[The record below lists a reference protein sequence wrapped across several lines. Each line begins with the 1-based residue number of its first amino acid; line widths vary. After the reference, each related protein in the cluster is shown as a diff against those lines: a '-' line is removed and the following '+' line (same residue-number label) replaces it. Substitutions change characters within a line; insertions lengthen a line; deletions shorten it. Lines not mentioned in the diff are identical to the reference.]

1 MVGVWATIAGLD
13 LVSVLQVLLS
23 RPLVAGS
30 VAGWLLGDVDSG
42 LRIGAALELFALDV
56 VPVGSSRYPDFGAAT
71 VGAVLYGAGTD
82 WTATLGASVGIGIML
97 AILGGATLP
106 ATRRLNARIVRG
118 YAVRL
123 AEGDPRAVRAVHL
136 AGLTHDLV
144 RSAMLG
150 LGAVGVALLARRWLA
165 WPAPMLGQ
173 LLTAV
178 ALAGGAWAVGHG
190 AAASARTGPR
200 WRWAIAGLA
209 IGLILVGRP

>member
-1 MVGVWATIAGLD
+1 MTWSFGALAVVWVWATIAGLD

-71 VGAVLYGAGTD
+71 VGAALYGAGTD

-106 ATRRLNARIVRG
+106 GEEFERFHGQRTPSRR
-118 YAVRL
+118 
-123 AEGDPRAVRAVHL
+123 
-136 AGLTHDLV
+136 
-144 RSAMLG
+144 
-150 LGAVGVALLARRWLA
+150 
-165 WPAPMLGQ
+165 
-173 LLTAV
+173 
-178 ALAGGAWAVGHG
+178 
-190 AAASARTGPR
+190 
-200 WRWAIAGLA
+200 
-209 IGLILVGRP
+209 